1 MADAC
6 VSVLIDLRSKLAG
19 LEAAAQGFAGL
30 IKLAAGFATAY
41 LSVRSVVAGARDI
54 IELGAE
60 LEHLKAR
67 TGESASRML
76 VFRQALADIGVDAK
90 KGEQALDAL
99 TQKVRNAIGKIG
111 AQANIL
117 SQLGLDPEKLNAM
130 GKLDRFEAVAEAL
143 RSTSDE
149 SLRTQA
155 AMELLDGSAG
165 ELFALIDNPDA
176 LADAAL
182 SIGHMGEV
190 MDRNSASFERAGTL
204 IDRLKNKGRQLFAG
218 IGDILIDDLLGP
230 LEEANAFDF
239 TSLGQHIG
247 AFVQVGLNA
256 FKDGHFAEFIGLVI
270 EAGFEQGIAAAKKLW
285 DAAFGSGSGGFW
297 TSILNGVMTFSV
309 KVVGGLIDA
318 FETPIAYLSAG
329 FRWVASLLRYGL
341 ESAASAVSAAF
352 GTVINF
358 IASGFEKVLNYVI
371 GRVNAITA
379 ALPFTDGT
387 QIGAVEVGRVEW
399 GAGDVEGPAAY
410 GDLLDE
416 QQQGLSA
423 IGDGVK
429 GFLNTNLNES
439 RKILGLET
447 DEMGNQLSAT
457 ERLNALIEEQIAL
470 REQAGA
476 GDSATPRKH
485 EVTNAEPVYP
495 AEKTFVQTSDERFG
509 QYQRGIGDFGV
520 GEIDAARAAL
530 QDLVV
535 EMGTVAQQVYGVIG
549 SVAGSFRSSL
559 GESITGLIN
568 RTMDWSDALRNIGSS
583 VVQSIIQSFA
593 DMAAAWIT
601 KQLVMFALGQKLKAA
616 DSATTAAKGAAD
628 AAAMAPA
635 AATASIASFGAAAA
649 IGLALVL
656 GAMAIFGG
664 FAEGGWTGTGGKYDP
679 AGIVHAGED
688 VFSQSNIALW
698 GRGSEG
704 LKNVELLRRVGPAA
718 LPTVANRTG
727 TSHAMMGQLRINRPG
742 YALGG
747 IVGGSVAMADIQKE
761 VAAGKVDADGTEK
774 RRVEAFLFHDK
785 RTKNDILASPELED
799 AVLRI
804 IELNS

>member
-1 MADAC
+1 MADAR

-99 TQKVRNAIGKIG
+99 TQKVRNAIGKTSN
-111 AQANIL
+111 QANLL

-143 RSTSDE
+143 RNTSDE

-176 LADAAL
+176 MADAAL

-204 IDRLKNKGRQLFAG
+204 LDRLKNKGRQLFAG

-230 LEEANAFDF
+230 IEEANAFDF

-270 EAGFEQGIAAAKKLW
+270 EAGFEQGIAAARKLW

-358 IASGFEKVLNYVI
+358 IASGFERVLNYVI

-399 GAGDVEGPAAY
+399 GQGEVEGPAAY

-447 DEMGNQLSAT
+447 DEIGSQLTAT

-476 GDSATPRKH
+476 GDSEPKRKSAN
-485 EVTNAEPVYP
+485 TDPVYP
-495 AEKTFVQTSDERFG
+495 SQKTFVQTSDERFG
-509 QYQRGIGDFGV
+509 QFQNGVGDFGV
-520 GEIDAARAAL
+520 GEIDSARAAL

-664 FAEGGWTGTGGKYDP
+664 FAEGGWTGAGGKYDP

-688 VFSQSNIALW
+688 VFSQSNIELW

-727 TSHAMMGQLRINRPG
+727 ASHAMMGQLRLNRPG

>member
-1 MADAC
+1 MADAR

-30 IKLAAGFATAY
+30 IKLAVGFATAY

-99 TQKVRNAIGKIG
+99 TQKVRNAIGKTSN
-111 AQANIL
+111 QANLL

-143 RSTSDE
+143 RNTSDE

-176 LADAAL
+176 MADAAR

-204 IDRLKNKGRQLFAG
+204 LDRLKNKGRQLFAG

-270 EAGFEQGIAAAKKLW
+270 EAGFEQGIAAARKLW

-358 IASGFEKVLNYVI
+358 IASGFESVLNYVI

-399 GAGDVEGPAAY
+399 GQGEVEGPAAY

-423 IGDGVK
+423 IGEGVK

-447 DEMGNQLSAT
+447 DEIGSQLTAT

-476 GDSATPRKH
+476 GDSEPKRKSAN
-485 EVTNAEPVYP
+485 TDPVYP
-495 AEKTFVQTSDERFG
+495 SQKTFVQTSDERFG
-509 QYQRGIGDFGV
+509 QFQNGVGDFGV
-520 GEIDAARAAL
+520 GEIDSARAAL

-664 FAEGGWTGTGGKYDP
+664 FAEGGWTGAGGKYDP

-688 VFSQSNIALW
+688 VFSQSNIELW

-704 LKNVELLRRVGPAA
+704 LKNGELLRRVGPAA

-727 TSHAMMGQLRINRPG
+727 ASHAMMGQLRLNRPG

>member
-1 MADAC
+1 MADAR

-19 LEAAAQGFAGL
+19 LEAATKGFAGL

-76 VFRQALADIGVDAK
+76 VFRQALTDIGVDAK

-99 TQKVRNAIGKIG
+99 TQKVRNAIGKTSS
-111 AQANIL
+111 QANIL

-176 LADAAL
+176 MADAAL

-190 MDRNSASFERAGTL
+190 MDRNSAAFERAGTL
-204 IDRLKNKGRQLFAG
+204 LDRLKNKGRQLFAG

-230 LEEANAFDF
+230 LEEVNAFDF

-247 AFVQVGLNA
+247 GFVQVGINS

-270 EAGFEQGIAAAKKLW
+270 EAGFEQGIAAARKLW
-285 DAAFGSGSGGFW
+285 DAVFGSGSGGFW
-297 TSILNGVMTFSV
+297 ASILNGVMTFSV

-318 FETPIAYLSAG
+318 FEVPIAYLSSG

-341 ESAASAVSAAF
+341 ESAATAVSAAF
-352 GTVINF
+352 GAVINF
-358 IASGFEKVLNYVI
+358 IASGFERVLNYVI

-399 GAGDVEGPAAY
+399 GQGEVEGPRGY

-429 GFLNTNLNES
+429 GYLNTNLNES

-447 DEMGNQLSAT
+447 DEMGSQLSAT

-470 REQAGA
+470 REQVGA
-476 GDSATPRKH
+476 GDAEPKAHETPSA
-485 EVTNAEPVYP
+485 PVYP
-495 AEKTFVQTSDERFG
+495 AEKTFVQKSDDQFG
-509 QYQRGIGDFGV
+509 QYQNGVGDFGV

-601 KQLVMFALGQKLKAA
+601 KQLIMFALGQKLKTA

-628 AAAMAPA
+628 AASMAPA

-664 FAEGGWTGTGGKYDP
+664 FAEGGWTGAGGKYDP

-704 LKNVELLRRVGPAA
+704 LKNVELLRRVGPTA

-727 TSHAMMGQLRINRPG
+727 TSHAMMGQLRLNRPG

-747 IVGGSVAMADIQKE
+747 IVGGSVAITDIQKE
-761 VAAGKVDADGTEK
+761 VAAGKVDAGSPEK

-785 RTKNDILASPELED
+785 RTKDDILASPELED

>member
-1 MADAC
+1 MADAR

-41 LSVRSVVAGARDI
+41 VSVRSVVAGAGDI

-99 TQKVRNAIGKIG
+99 TQKVRNAIGKTG

-117 SQLGLDPEKLNAM
+117 AQLGLDPEKLNAM

-143 RSTSDE
+143 RNTSDE

-165 ELFALIDNPDA
+165 ELFALIDNPA
-176 LADAAL
+176 AMADAAI

-190 MDRNSASFERAGTL
+190 MDRNSAAFERAGTL
-204 IDRLKNKGRQLFAG
+204 LDRLKNKGRQLFAG

-239 TSLGQHIG
+239 SSLGQHIG
-247 AFVQVGLNA
+247 AFVQVGINA

-270 EAGFEQGIAAAKKLW
+270 EAGFEQGIAAARKLW
-285 DAAFGSGSGGFW
+285 DAVFGSGAGDFW
-297 TSILNGVMTFSV
+297 SPVLNGVMTFSV
-309 KVVGGLIDA
+309 KVVVGLIDA

-329 FRWVASLLRYGL
+329 FRWVASLLRYSL

-352 GTVINF
+352 GAVINF
-358 IASGFEKVLNYVI
+358 IAAGFERVLNYVI

-379 ALPFTDGT
+379 ALPFTDGS

-399 GAGDVEGPAAY
+399 GTGDVDGPAAY

-416 QQQGLSA
+416 QKEGLNA

-429 GFLNTNLNES
+429 GYLNTNLNES

-447 DEMGNQLSAT
+447 DEMGSQLSAT

-476 GDSATPRKH
+476 GDTESKAHDTPSA
-485 EVTNAEPVYP
+485 PVYP
-495 AEKTFVQTSDERFG
+495 AEKTFVQQSDDRFG
-509 QYQRGIGDFGV
+509 QYQNGVGDFGV
-520 GEIDAARAAL
+520 GEIDAARASL

-535 EMGTVAQQVYGVIG
+535 EMGTVAQQVYGIIG

-559 GESITGLIN
+559 GESISGLIS

-593 DMAAAWIT
+593 DMAAAWIA
-601 KQLVMFALGQKLKAA
+601 KQLIMFALGQKLKTA

-664 FAEGGWTGTGGKYDP
+664 FAEGGWTGAGGKYDP

-698 GRGSEG
+698 GRGREG

-727 TSHAMMGQLRINRPG
+727 ASHAMMGQLRINRPG

-761 VAAGKVDADGTEK
+761 VAAGKVDSGSSEK

-785 RTKNDILASPELED
+785 RTKDEILASPELED

>member
-1 MADAC
+1 MADAR
-6 VSVLIDLRSKLAG
+6 VSVLVDLRSKLAG

-99 TQKVRNAIGKIG
+99 TQKVRNAIGKTSSH
-111 AQANIL
+111 ANLL

-143 RSTSDE
+143 RNTSDE

-176 LADAAL
+176 MADAAR

-190 MDRNSASFERAGTL
+190 MDRNSAAFERAGTL
-204 IDRLKNKGRQLFAG
+204 LDRLKNKGRQLFAG

-285 DAAFGSGSGGFW
+285 DAVFGSGSGGFW
-297 TSILNGVMTFSV
+297 ASILNGVMTFSV

-318 FETPIAYLSAG
+318 FEVPIAYLSAG

-341 ESAASAVSAAF
+341 ESAATAVSAVF
-352 GTVINF
+352 GAVINF
-358 IASGFEKVLNYVI
+358 IASGFERVLNYVI

-399 GAGDVEGPAAY
+399 GQGEVEGPRGY
-410 GDLLDE
+410 GELLDE
-416 QQQGLSA
+416 QKEGLSA

-429 GFLNTNLNES
+429 GYLNTNLNES

-447 DEMGNQLSAT
+447 DEMGSQLTAT

-476 GDSATPRKH
+476 GGAEPKAHETPSA
-485 EVTNAEPVYP
+485 PVYP
-495 AEKTFVQTSDERFG
+495 AEKTFAQKSDEQFG
-509 QYQRGIGDFGV
+509 QFQNGIGDFGV

-535 EMGTVAQQVYGVIG
+535 EMGTVAQQVYGIIG
-549 SVAGSFRSSL
+549 NVAGSFRTSL
-559 GESITGLIN
+559 GESISGLIN

-583 VVQSIIQSFA
+583 VVQAIIQSFA

-698 GRGSEG
+698 GRGREG

-727 TSHAMMGQLRINRPG
+727 TGHAMMGQLRLNRPG

-761 VAAGKVDADGTEK
+761 VAAGKVDSGITEK

-785 RTKNDILASPELED
+785 RTKDDILASPELED